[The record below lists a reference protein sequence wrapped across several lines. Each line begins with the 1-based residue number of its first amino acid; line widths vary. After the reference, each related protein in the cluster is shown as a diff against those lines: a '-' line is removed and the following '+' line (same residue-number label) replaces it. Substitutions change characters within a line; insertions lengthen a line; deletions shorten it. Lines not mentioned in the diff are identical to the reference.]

1 MASVLVS
8 LKHLTLFTTTTFNNF
23 TAPSGANKGDNM
35 INQTEQQ
42 LRDAEIEVAYQY
54 LRQKDWERMNK
65 KRELMSWT
73 GLTVMMIGLAGLALG
88 GVNLV
93 LFGGL

>member
-1 MASVLVS
+1 
-8 LKHLTLFTTTTFNNF
+8 
-23 TAPSGANKGDNM
+23 M
-35 INQTEQQ
+35 IKQTEKQ
-42 LRDAEIEVAYQY
+42 LRAAEIEMAYQY

-65 KRELMSWT
+65 RRELMSWV
-73 GLTVMMIGLAGLALG
+73 GLTALMIGLAGLALG

>member
-1 MASVLVS
+1 M
-8 LKHLTLFTTTTFNNF
+8 K
-23 TAPSGANKGDNM
+23 
-35 INQTEQQ
+35 TEQQ

-54 LRQKDWERMNK
+54 LQQKDWERMNK
-65 KRELMSWT
+65 KRELMSWA

>member
-1 MASVLVS
+1 
-8 LKHLTLFTTTTFNNF
+8 
-23 TAPSGANKGDNM
+23 M

-65 KRELMSWT
+65 RRELMSWV

-88 GVNLV
+88 GINLI

>member
-1 MASVLVS
+1 MS
-8 LKHLTLFTTTTFNNF
+8 K
-23 TAPSGANKGDNM
+23 
-35 INQTEQQ
+35 QTEQQ

-65 KRELMSWT
+65 QRELMSWV
-73 GLTVMMIGLAGLALG
+73 GLTFMMVGLAGLALG
-88 GVNLV
+88 GINII

>member
-1 MASVLVS
+1 M
-8 LKHLTLFTTTTFNNF
+8 K
-23 TAPSGANKGDNM
+23 
-35 INQTEQQ
+35 TEQQ

-54 LRQKDWERMNK
+54 LQQKDWERMNK
-65 KRELMSWT
+65 KRELMSWV

-88 GVNLV
+88 GINLI

>member
-1 MASVLVS
+1 M
-8 LKHLTLFTTTTFNNF
+8 
-23 TAPSGANKGDNM
+23 NK
-35 INQTEQQ
+35 QTEKQ
-42 LRDAEIEVAYQY
+42 LRAAEIELAYQY

-65 KRELMSWT
+65 RRELMSWV
-73 GLTVMMIGLAGLALG
+73 GLTALMIGLAGLALG

>member
-1 MASVLVS
+1 
-8 LKHLTLFTTTTFNNF
+8 
-23 TAPSGANKGDNM
+23 M
-35 INQTEQQ
+35 INQTEKQ
-42 LRDAEIEVAYQY
+42 LRDAEIELAYQY

-65 KRELMSWT
+65 RRELMSWV
-73 GLTVMMIGLAGLALG
+73 GLTALMIGLAVLALG

>member
-1 MASVLVS
+1 MS
-8 LKHLTLFTTTTFNNF
+8 K
-23 TAPSGANKGDNM
+23 
-35 INQTEQQ
+35 QTEQQ
-42 LRDAEIEVAYQY
+42 LREAEIELAYQY

-65 KRELMSWT
+65 RRELMSWVS
-73 GLTVMMIGLAGLALG
+73 LTVMMVGLAGLALG

>member
-1 MASVLVS
+1 
-8 LKHLTLFTTTTFNNF
+8 
-23 TAPSGANKGDNM
+23 M

-42 LRDAEIEVAYQY
+42 LRAAEIETAYQY

-65 KRELMSWT
+65 KRELMSWV
-73 GLTVMMIGLAGLALG
+73 GLTALMIGLAGLALG
-88 GVNLV
+88 GVNLI

>member
-1 MASVLVS
+1 
-8 LKHLTLFTTTTFNNF
+8 
-23 TAPSGANKGDNM
+23 M
-35 INQTEQQ
+35 IKQTEQQ
-42 LRDAEIEVAYQY
+42 LRAAEIELAYQY

-65 KRELMSWT
+65 RRELMSWV
-73 GLTVMMIGLAGLALG
+73 GLTALMIGLAGLALG

>member
-1 MASVLVS
+1 
-8 LKHLTLFTTTTFNNF
+8 
-23 TAPSGANKGDNM
+23 M

-65 KRELMSWT
+65 KRELMSWV
-73 GLTVMMIGLAGLALG
+73 GLTALMIGLAGLALG

>member
-1 MASVLVS
+1 MEPY
-8 LKHLTLFTTTTFNNF
+8 KQTQT
-23 TAPSGANKGDNM
+23 NKGDNM
-35 INQTEQQ
+35 NKQTEQQ
-42 LRDAEIEVAYQY
+42 MREAEIELAYQY

-65 KRELMSWT
+65 RRELMSWVS
-73 GLTVMMIGLAGLALG
+73 LTALMVGLAVLALG